1 VWKSPVGRVRLV
13 GMIEGVSFLILLF
26 IAMPLKYLVK
36 LPEGREIVFWVGL
49 VHGLLFISYA
59 VVTFRAW
66 GQGHLTA
73 KLVGLAAL
81 ASVLPFGPFVLDR
94 KLKAF
99 EGTRPDTDAAV
110 ESTVPDST
118 Q

>member
-1 VWKSPVGRVRLV
+1 VFRTPVGRVRLV

-26 IAMPLKYLVK
+26 VAMPLKYLLK
-36 LPEGREIVFWVGL
+36 LPEGPAVVFWVGL

-59 VVTFRAW
+59 AVTFRAW

-94 KLKAF
+94 KLKAV
-99 EGTRPDTDAAV
+99 EGARPDTDAAV
-110 ESTVPDST
+110 ESIVPDST